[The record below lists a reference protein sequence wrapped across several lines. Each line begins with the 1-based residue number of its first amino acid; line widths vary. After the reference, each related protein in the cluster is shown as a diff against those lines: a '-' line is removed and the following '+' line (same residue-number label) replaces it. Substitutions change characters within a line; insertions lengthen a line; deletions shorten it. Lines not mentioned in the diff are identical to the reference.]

1 VRVRRALVALV
12 LGLAA
17 PGVAGTV
24 TGRVEVVDKGG
35 RRLADLSDV
44 VIYVDAARI
53 RPKPVHATMT
63 MKGKAF
69 TPRVVVIGV
78 GSTVDFPN
86 QDPIFHNVF
95 SVSGDNRFDLDLYK
109 RPKSGSWTFQR
120 PGVARVYCN
129 IHPQMSAV
137 VLVRDN
143 PFYTKAASDGTFTLE
158 GLPPGKYTVKAWH
171 ERGGEA
177 AAEVAVPA
185 EGRAA
190 AELRLDASAYK
201 QLPHKNKYGKDY
213 STDEKY

>member
-1 VRVRRALVALV
+1 MRRALVAAV

-17 PGVAGTV
+17 PAAAGTV
-24 TGRVEVVDKGG
+24 AGRVEVVDKGG

-44 VIYVDAARI
+44 VVYVDGARA
-53 RPKPVHATMT
+53 RPKPAHATIT

-69 TPRVVVIGV
+69 TPHVVVVGV

-86 QDPIFHNVF
+86 EDPIFHNAF
-95 SVSGDNRFDLDLYK
+95 SVSGENRFDLNLYK
-109 RPKSGSWTFQR
+109 RPKTGSWTFQR

-143 PFYTKAASDGTFTLE
+143 PFFTKAAADGSFTLE
-158 GLPPGKYTVKAWH
+158 GVPAGRYTVKAWH

-177 AAEVAVPA
+177 AAEVTVTA
-185 EGRAA
+185 EGRAD
-190 AELRLDASAYK
+190 AELRLDASGYK

-213 STDEKY
+213 TTDEKY